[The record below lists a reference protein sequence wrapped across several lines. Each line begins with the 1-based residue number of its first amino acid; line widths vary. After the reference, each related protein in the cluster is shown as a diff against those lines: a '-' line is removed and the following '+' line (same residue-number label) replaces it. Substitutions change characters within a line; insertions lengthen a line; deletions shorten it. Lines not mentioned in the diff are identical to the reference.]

1 MDVLDLGHSSSVT
14 EEILAK
20 KVRPL
25 NASSDL
31 RRVCRTQVGRYCLV
45 PSGTRPKDSIFVLLG
60 AKLPFVLRW
69 SPISVLAE
77 MGMIPWEESPDFR
90 VVGPCCA
97 HDLMFGHV
105 ISAAKGKKGANL
117 MDVRLL

>member
-1 MDVLDLGHSSSVT
+1 
-14 EEILAK
+14 
-20 KVRPL
+20 
-25 NASSDL
+25 
-31 RRVCRTQVGRYCLV
+31 
-45 PSGTRPKDSIFVLLG
+45 
-60 AKLPFVLRW
+60 
-69 SPISVLAE
+69 
-77 MGMIPWEESPDFR
+77 MIPWEESPDFR